1 MLIVSGAAY
10 TGHLSLN
17 DSFAWLGTPYAL
29 TMLSVAALAE
39 ILAYYIPVIDNLLD
53 SVAPVARMS
62 GSSIRELYSTRYC
75 YAISGLHHS
84 SIRREAFGFNH
95 GFGGGLA
102 QKIDHRAAAIGR
114 RCGARHEGGE
124 LRHALQRLR
133 QRPDHIDPGHC
144 H

>member
-1 MLIVSGAAY
+1 MRFSNAIKNAVFRLLTETFPTRSIFDACARAEPGNARAA
-10 TGHLSLN
+10 
-17 DSFAWLGTPYAL
+17 
-29 TMLSVAALAE
+29 
-39 ILAYYIPVIDNLLD
+39 
-53 SVAPVARMS
+53 VAPVARMS

-114 RCGARHEGGE
+114 RCGAR
-124 LRHALQRLR
+124 
-133 QRPDHIDPGHC
+133 
-144 H
+144 

>member
-10 TGHLSLN
+10 TGQLSLN

-62 GSSIRELYSTRYC
+62 GSSIRE
-75 YAISGLHHS
+75 S